1 MPDVKPN
8 INGFVICGRIY
19 RVTIQVVTNLWLT
32 SKQKL
37 RFKYMGLIVK
47 QNFSFDVNRRFVT
60 T

>member
-1 MPDVKPN
+1 M
-8 INGFVICGRIY
+8 IASLRFVLIHVLY
-19 RVTIQVVTNLWLT
+19 RVTIQVVTNILLT